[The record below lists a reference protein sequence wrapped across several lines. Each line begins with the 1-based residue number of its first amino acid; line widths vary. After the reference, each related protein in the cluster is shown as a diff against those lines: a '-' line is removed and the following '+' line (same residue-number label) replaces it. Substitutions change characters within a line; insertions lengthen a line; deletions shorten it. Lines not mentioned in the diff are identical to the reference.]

1 MRRTCGGK
9 SLDISRTAQ
18 AHPPGR
24 REPPV
29 NILLHDSN
37 DAASHAVTIA
47 GIATAHY
54 YCIQCGCRRR
64 NLCPLAPRASYL
76 ECEQL
81 ACTAHPAACFPLQQ
95 SNVRF
100 SNSSSTRI
108 IQRAEAGAG
117 HALTVRQPQ
126 DADGGL
132 GPDVVRLLQPNRM
145 NMRGKVWRGG
155 EGVRVGGRGGG
166 EGGGEGRG

>member
-1 MRRTCGGK
+1 MLSPATKQRSIQQLK
-9 SLDISRTAQ
+9 Q
-18 AHPPGR
+18 HAHHSAR
-24 REPPV
+24 
-29 NILLHDSN
+29 
-37 DAASHAVTIA
+37 
-47 GIATAHY
+47 
-54 YCIQCGCRRR
+54 
-64 NLCPLAPRASYL
+64 
-76 ECEQL
+76 
-81 ACTAHPAACFPLQQ
+81 
-95 SNVRF
+95 VRF

-155 EGVRVGGRGGG
+155 EGVRVGGSDLQRGDAGG
-166 EGGGEGRG
+166 RVDARLHF